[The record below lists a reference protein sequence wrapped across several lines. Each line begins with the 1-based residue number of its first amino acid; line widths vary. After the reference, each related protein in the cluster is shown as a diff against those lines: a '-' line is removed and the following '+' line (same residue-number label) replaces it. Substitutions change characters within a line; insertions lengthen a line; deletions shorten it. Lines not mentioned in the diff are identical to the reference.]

1 MANPDVDTYAK
12 TLNHRKIVRK
22 SQTQKLTE
30 NQTDAKTEISLKV
43 AVRFSHLIA
52 KEGGIRP
59 SAPCQLRHCYDILF

>member
-30 NQTDAKTEISLKV
+30 NQTYAKTEISLKV
-43 AVRFSHLIA
+43 AVRFSHLD
-52 KEGGIRP
+52 
-59 SAPCQLRHCYDILF
+59 CQGRGNSPRCPLSVTSLL